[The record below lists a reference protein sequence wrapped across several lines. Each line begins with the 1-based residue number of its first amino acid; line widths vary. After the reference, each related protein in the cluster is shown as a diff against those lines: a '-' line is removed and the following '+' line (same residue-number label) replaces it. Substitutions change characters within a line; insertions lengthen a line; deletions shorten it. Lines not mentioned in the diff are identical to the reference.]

1 MQDDAERVRG
11 FIHYKHPQAATA
23 ACGFSGGIICHPSW
37 DKVSCPDCL
46 QERLK
51 ERRLLA
57 KEPLFILVLVALGVV
72 GAVILYVILTTWG
85 AATDPYNPY

>member
-11 FIHYKHPQAATA
+11 FIHYKHPKAATA

-57 KEPLFILVLVALGVV
+57 KEPLFILALVALGVV
-72 GAVILYVILTTWG
+72 GAVILYAILTA
-85 AATDPYNPY
+85 AATNPYNPY

>member
-11 FIHYKHPQAATA
+11 FIHYKRRGADNA

-46 QERLK
+46 QARRK
-51 ERRLLA
+51 ELQLLA
-57 KEPLFILVLVALGVV
+57 KEPCFILVLVALGVV
-72 GAVILYVILTTWG
+72 GAIILYVILTTWSSVR
-85 AATDPYNPY
+85 NPYPF